1 MNENYSS
8 LIQKHIDILSLR
20 DLSESTIAN
29 YTAYLREF
37 FEWAE
42 EQLGGKDPS
51 GISLDELHAYIRHLQ
66 VDRKLNNRTIN
77 CHIAQL
83 RDFWAYVLQKDFSR
97 YQLPFLKYDQYL
109 PKVPTSDEM
118 TSIISH
124 LENPKHKAEI
134 ALLYSSGLRVSE
146 LCRLHC
152 GDIRASKKCIYVS
165 RSKNRSDRYAILSE
179 RAYQDLVR
187 YVRAD
192 LKGATQDDW
201 LFPGQKA
208 GEHISSQS
216 IANVLKASLEASGLS
231 GKGFN
236 LHSLR
241 HAFGLHLYE
250 AGTDIVS
257 IKEAMGHK
265 SLAST
270 EVYLTLGIGSGRSVT
285 SPYDF

>member
-97 YQLPFLKYDQYL
+97 YQLPFLKYDQ
-109 PKVPTSDEM
+109 
-118 TSIISH
+118 
-124 LENPKHKAEI
+124 
-134 ALLYSSGLRVSE
+134 
-146 LCRLHC
+146 
-152 GDIRASKKCIYVS
+152 
-165 RSKNRSDRYAILSE
+165 
-179 RAYQDLVR
+179 
-187 YVRAD
+187 
-192 LKGATQDDW
+192 
-201 LFPGQKA
+201 
-208 GEHISSQS
+208 
-216 IANVLKASLEASGLS
+216 
-231 GKGFN
+231 
-236 LHSLR
+236 
-241 HAFGLHLYE
+241 
-250 AGTDIVS
+250 
-257 IKEAMGHK
+257 
-265 SLAST
+265 
-270 EVYLTLGIGSGRSVT
+270 
-285 SPYDF
+285 

>member
-109 PKVPTSDEM
+109 PKVPTREEM

-152 GDIRASKKCIYVS
+152 GDIRASKKCIYVQGARTGPTAMPS
-165 RSKNRSDRYAILSE
+165 SPKEPIRTWCVMSGLILKE
-179 RAYQDLVR
+179 PRR
-187 YVRAD
+187 MT
-192 LKGATQDDW
+192 GC
-201 LFPGQKA
+201 FPGRRP
-208 GEHISSQS
+208 ENIS
-216 IANVLKASLEASGLS
+216 VP
-231 GKGFN
+231 
-236 LHSLR
+236 
-241 HAFGLHLYE
+241 
-250 AGTDIVS
+250 
-257 IKEAMGHK
+257 
-265 SLAST
+265 
-270 EVYLTLGIGSGRSVT
+270 
-285 SPYDF
+285 SPLPMS